1 MEIKGRIIQILPL
14 VTGMSSKG
22 EWKKQE
28 YILETEAQYP
38 KKVCFNCWGDK
49 VDQFNIQMGEELII
63 SVDVESREFNGR
75 WYTDVRAWKVDRA
88 SAMQQEAPQQFG
100 AAQQFGGAPV
110 PPADY
115 FSPQTPASNSTDDL
129 PF

>member
-14 VTGMSSKG
+14 VSGVSSKG

-88 SAMQQEAPQQFG
+88 AAMQQEAAPSFAG
-100 AAQQFGGAPV
+100 AGTPMPPV
-110 PPADY
+110 DF
-115 FSPQTPASNSTDDL
+115 FSPEQGPSNSTDDL

>member
-14 VTGMSSKG
+14 VSGVSAKG

-38 KKVCFNCWGDK
+38 KKVCFNIWGDK
-49 VDQFNIQMGEELII
+49 IDQYNIQLNEELIV
-63 SVDVESREFNGR
+63 SVDIESREFNGR
-75 WYTDVRAWKVDRA
+75 WYTDVRAWKIDRVQ
-88 SAMQQEAPQQFG
+88 AMAQEPAP
-100 AAQQFGGAPV
+100 AQQFTSAPF
-110 PPADY
+110 PPQEY
-115 FSPQTPASNSTDDL
+115 FNPQQPAGSNSTDDL

>member
-14 VTGMSSKG
+14 VTGVSSKG
-22 EWKKQE
+22 EWKKQD

-38 KKVCFNCWGDK
+38 KKVCFNAWGDK
-49 VDQFNIQMGEELII
+49 VDQFAIREGEELIVSI
-63 SVDVESREFNGR
+63 DIESREFNGR

-88 SAMQQEAPQQFG
+88 QAATADAAPQSF
-100 AAQQFGGAPV
+100 AAPFPPQEYFNPQQAAGN
-110 PPADY
+110 
-115 FSPQTPASNSTDDL
+115 NSTDDL

>member
-14 VTGMSSKG
+14 VTGTSAKG
-22 EWKKQE
+22 EWKKQD

-49 VDQFNIQMGEELII
+49 VDQFNIQMGEELIVSI
-63 SVDVESREFNGR
+63 DIESREFNGR

-88 SAMQQEAPQQFG
+88 QAAMQQEAPQG
-100 AAQQFGGAPV
+100 QFGGTPF
-110 PPADY
+110 PPAEY
-115 FSPQTPASNSTDDL
+115 FNPQQSSSNSTDDL

>member
-14 VTGMSSKG
+14 VTGTSAKG
-22 EWKKQE
+22 EWKKQD

-38 KKVCFNCWGDK
+38 KKVCFNAWGDK
-49 VDQFNIQMGEELII
+49 VDQFAIREGEELIVSI
-63 SVDVESREFNGR
+63 DIESREFNGR

-88 SAMQQEAPQQFG
+88 QAVAQEAAPQSFGAPFPPQEYFNPQQ
-100 AAQQFGGAPV
+100 
-110 PPADY
+110 
-115 FSPQTPASNSTDDL
+115 PASNNSTDDL